1 MKIAILGAGISGCVC
16 ASQLVRA
23 GHEVT
28 VIEKGR
34 GVGGRMATRRMEGAR
49 IDHGAQFFTTRDQR
63 LSKLNQIWLQEG
75 QVVPW
80 YDQVPGRT
88 DLPTDMRYRGR
99 IGITG
104 PAKSLTKSCDLALNF
119 FADRVVREQKWKI
132 YERDGENRVIHAD
145 HLVITIPSVQMLEL
159 LNRSS
164 LDLGKEAMSGLGKIR
179 HTRCLALLGILDRP
193 SRLLHPGAVTHP
205 ANHIDWLSDNQVKGI
220 SDRPALTL
228 HASAEFSDHNWETPV
243 EEWAPNLIAS
253 AQEVLGAEVVSYVS
267 HRWGF
272 AKPVQTFGATHYHQ
286 PEIRLTL
293 AGDGFGGERV
303 ERAAISGME
312 AADAINKENP

>member
-1 MKIAILGAGISGCVC
+1 MNIAILGAGISGCAC
-16 ASQLVRA
+16 AWQLSRA
-23 GHEVT
+23 GHSVT

-63 LSKLNQIWLQEG
+63 VRKLNQTWLQEE

-88 DLPTDMRYRGR
+88 DIPTDIRYRGR

-104 PAKSLTKSCDLALNF
+104 PAKSLTQSCNLALNF
-119 FADRVVREQKWKI
+119 FADRIVREKKWKI
-132 YERDGENRVIHAD
+132 YEREGEGRTIHAD

-159 LNRSS
+159 LDRSS
-164 LDLGKEAMSGLGKIR
+164 LDLGIEAMTGLRNTR
-179 HTRCLALLGILDRP
+179 HTRCLALLGILDRS

-205 ANHIDWLSDNQVKGI
+205 ADYIDWLSDNQVKGI

-228 HASAEFSDHNWETPV
+228 HASAEFSDRNWEAPM
-243 EEWAPNLIAS
+243 EEWAPDLISS
-253 AQEVLGAEVVSYVS
+253 AQEVLGAEVISLVS

-272 AKPVQTFGATHYHQ
+272 AKPLQTFGATHYHQ
-286 PEIRLTL
+286 PTIGLTL

-303 ERAAISGME
+303 ERAVISGLD
-312 AADAINKENP
+312 AAAAIIEENS

>member
-1 MKIAILGAGISGCVC
+1 LKIAILGAGISGCVC
-16 ASQLVRA
+16 ASQLLRA

-88 DLPTDMRYRGR
+88 DLPTDMRYRGKV
-99 IGITG
+99 GMTG

-132 YERDGENRVIHAD
+132 YEKDGEGRIIHAD
-145 HLVITIPSVQMLEL
+145 HLVVTIPSVQMLEL
-159 LNRSS
+159 FDRSS
-164 LDLGKEAMSGLGKIR
+164 LELGIEAMTGLRKIR
-179 HTRCLALLGILDRP
+179 HTRCLALLGILNRP
-193 SRLLHPGAVTHP
+193 SNLDHPGAVTHP
-205 ANHIDWLSDNQVKGI
+205 ADHIDWLSDNQVKGI

-243 EEWAPNLIAS
+243 EEWAPSLIAP
-253 AQEVLGAEVVSYVS
+253 AQEVLGTEVISYVS

-272 AKPVQTFGATHYHQ
+272 AKPVRTFGATHYHQ
-286 PEIRLTL
+286 TEIGLTL
-293 AGDGFGGERV
+293 AGDGFGGERI

-312 AADAINKENP
+312 AADAINRKNL